1 MIQSDMNPELT
12 NIVNNL
18 QDEQFF
24 YLEDGSLKDKLIANY
39 LDEED
44 AHAEI
49 LEFEHN
55 ASLRLRQCEGAS
67 TPIFYCRLETSGFHY
82 QVIWGITDFNAE
94 EATELIDLLRP
105 HCPISL
111 SQKSGPGK
119 NIIRKKMGDQLL
131 GIAAAAKALELSHRS
146 IKALI
151 PCSETRIVTEAGN
164 SSIKEYYWDKK
175 LIDRFKNL
183 RLKQQEG
190 RGYNS
195 DDLTYIAESCC
206 AGDRKWARD
215 CISDFLNQRKL
226 SSDKTSLD

>member
-12 NIVNNL
+12 DIVNNL

-24 YLEDGSLKDKLIANY
+24 YLEDGPLKDKLIENY
-39 LDEED
+39 LDKED

-55 ASLRLRQCEGAS
+55 ASLRLRQGERAL
-67 TPIFYCRLETSGFHY
+67 TPIFDCRLETGGFHY
-82 QVIWGITDFNAE
+82 QVIWGIADFTDD
-94 EATELIDLLRP
+94 EAAELIDLLRP
-105 HCPISL
+105 HCPIVPVH
-111 SQKSGPGK
+111 KSGPGK

-131 GIAAAAKALELSHRS
+131 GIAAAANALELSHRPL
-146 IKALI
+146 KNLI
-151 PCSETRIVTEAGN
+151 PCSETRIATEAGN

-183 RLKQQEG
+183 WLKHQEG
-190 RGYNS
+190 HGYDS

-206 AGDRKWARD
+206 AGDRTWARD
-215 CISDFLNQRKL
+215 CINDFLDKRNI
-226 SSDKTSLD
+226 SSEKVE